1 MNKYIIRATLAA
13 LGVILMIML
22 LVTNYSDSTFPS
34 RMVAVV
40 YMSLLAACITEFI
53 ICLICYH
60 HALWT
65 NQDQSKQ
72 ESQDGT
78 K

>member
-1 MNKYIIRATLAA
+1 MNKYIIRGSIAGINVTLFLSILISSFDRNTFVA
-13 LGVILMIML
+13 LLSVFMIGIF
-22 LVTNYSDSTFPS
+22 SF
-34 RMVAVV
+34 
-40 YMSLLAACITEFI
+40 EFI

-60 HALWT
+60 HALW
-65 NQDQSKQ
+65 NQDQTEQ

>member
-1 MNKYIIRATLAA
+1 MTKYIIRGSIAAVFIVLNTLFLIFNGLGLLSILFNGAA
-13 LGVILMIML
+13 IGISLM
-22 LVTNYSDSTFPS
+22 
-34 RMVAVV
+34 
-40 YMSLLAACITEFI
+40 EFI

-65 NQDQSKQ
+65 NQDQTEQK
-72 ESQDGT
+72 SQDGT

>member
-1 MNKYIIRATLAA
+1 MDKYIIRGSIAAAGLSINVVAIPYNWPNGLLITLGSVGA
-13 LGVILMIML
+13 GFCL
-22 LVTNYSDSTFPS
+22 LEV
-34 RMVAVV
+34 
-40 YMSLLAACITEFI
+40 I

-65 NQDQSKQ
+65 NQDQTEQ